1 MVPSKKIQPDTDSP
15 ENEQELAQEHSS
27 EEESEAAVE
36 VEIVAASE
44 KDQEQETAE
53 LLQAR
58 IDELEPALEEARAYA
73 LRAHAETDNVRRRME
88 RELEKAHKYGLSDFA
103 QALLSPLDT
112 FDIALQS
119 AKDSGVDNQVVQGFE
134 LSVKSLTDV
143 LAKFGIVSFDPHGE
157 VFDPEKHKAMTYVP
171 HPDAEP
177 GSVIEVFRKGY
188 MLNDRLL
195 RGAEVVVAKELDSSE
210 GEDTQT

>member
-1 MVPSKKIQPDTDSP
+1 MARKSKTPPDSDAPEIKEEPLPEDSTD
-15 ENEQELAQEHSS
+15 EES
-27 EEESEAAVE
+27 EEELKVE
-36 VEIVAASE
+36 VVAE
-44 KDQEQETAE
+44 KDEEPEQDSSEQ
-53 LLQAR
+53 LQAR

-73 LRAHAETDNVRRRME
+73 LRAHAETENVRRRMD
-88 RELEKAHKYGLSDFA
+88 RELEKAHKYALSDFA

-119 AKDSGVDNQVVQGFE
+119 AKDSEVSDQVIQGFE
-134 LSVKSLTDV
+134 LSVKSLADA
-143 LAKFGIVSFDPHGE
+143 LAKFGIISFDPHGE

-188 MLNDRLL
+188 LLHDRLI
-195 RGAEVVVAKELDSSE
+195 RGAEVVVAKEPDPPKE
-210 GEDTQT
+210 EDG

>member
-1 MVPSKKIQPDTDSP
+1 MAKKSKTTPDTDSP
-15 ENEQELAQEHSS
+15 ENIEESLPEDSRVEDSEAEIKDEIVTESDEEQEGF
-27 EEESEAAVE
+27 
-36 VEIVAASE
+36 
-44 KDQEQETAE
+44 E

-73 LRAHAETDNVRRRME
+73 LRAHAEAENVRRRME
-88 RELEKAHKYGLSDFA
+88 RELEKAHKYALSDFA

-119 AKDSGVDNQVVQGFE
+119 AKDSGVSDQVLQGFE
-134 LSVKSLTDV
+134 LSVKSLADA
-143 LAKFGIVSFDPHGE
+143 LAKFGIVGFDPHGE
-157 VFDPEKHKAMTYVP
+157 VFDPERHKAMTYVP

-188 MLNDRLL
+188 LLNDRLL
-195 RGAEVVVAKELDSSE
+195 RGAEVVVAKEPDPP
-210 GEDTQT
+210 GEEST

>member
-1 MVPSKKIQPDTDSP
+1 MAPRKKTPPDTDSP
-15 ENEQELAQEHSS
+15 EKEQESPHEDGS
-27 EEESEAAVE
+27 EEESEADLE
-36 VEIVAASE
+36 VEIVAE
-44 KDQEQETAE
+44 NEEDQEQDNTE

-58 IDELEPALEEARAYA
+58 VDELEPALEEARAYA

-119 AKDSGVDNQVVQGFE
+119 AKESGVEDQVLQGFE

-210 GEDTQT
+210 GKDSQT

>member
-1 MVPSKKIQPDTDSP
+1 MAPTKKTLPDSDSP
-15 ENEQELAQEHSS
+15 DQEPQQEDSA
-27 EEESEAAVE
+27 EEELDVK
-36 VEIVAASE
+36 VEIVAE
-44 KDQEQETAE
+44 NEEGQEQESSE

-58 IDELEPALEEARAYA
+58 VDELELALEEARAYA

-119 AKDSGVDNQVVQGFE
+119 AKDSGVDEQVVQGFE
-134 LSVKSLTDV
+134 LSVKSLTDT

-157 VFDPEKHKAMTYVP
+157 VFDPERHKAMTYVP

-188 MLNDRLL
+188 VLNDRLL
-195 RGAEVVVAKELDSSE
+195 RGAEVVVAKEPDSSIK
-210 GEDTQT
+210 EDGGT

>member
-1 MVPSKKIQPDTDSP
+1 MARKTKTPPDSDAPEIKEESPSENSTDKES
-15 ENEQELAQEHSS
+15 EQE
-27 EEESEAAVE
+27 VK
-36 VEIVAASE
+36 VEIVTE
-44 KDQEQETAE
+44 NHEEQEQDESE
-53 LLQAR
+53 QPQAR
-58 IDELEPALEEARAYA
+58 IDELELALEEARAYA
-73 LRAHAETDNVRRRME
+73 LRAHAETENVRRRMD
-88 RELEKAHKYGLSDFA
+88 RELEKAHKYALSDFA

-119 AKDSGVDNQVVQGFE
+119 AKDSDVSDQVIQGFE
-134 LSVKSLTDV
+134 LSVKSLADA

-188 MLNDRLL
+188 LLHDRLI
-195 RGAEVVVAKELDSSE
+195 RGAEVVVAKEPDPPTEKE
-210 GEDTQT
+210 G

>member
-1 MVPSKKIQPDTDSP
+1 MAKKSKTPPDTDAPANTEEPLP
-15 ENEQELAQEHSS
+15 EDSS
-27 EEESEAAVE
+27 VEESDVE
-36 VEIVAASE
+36 DKEEIVT
-44 KDQEQETAE
+44 ETDEEHEGFE

-73 LRAHAETDNVRRRME
+73 LRAHAETENVRRRME
-88 RELEKAHKYGLSDFA
+88 RELEKAHKYALSDFA

-119 AKDSGVDNQVVQGFE
+119 AKDSGVSDQVIQGFE
-134 LSVKSLTDV
+134 LSVKSLEDA
-143 LAKFGIVSFDPHGE
+143 LAKFGIVGFDPHGE
-157 VFDPEKHKAMTYVP
+157 VFDPERHKAMTYVP

-188 MLNDRLL
+188 LLNDRLL
-195 RGAEVVVAKELDSSE
+195 RGAEVVVAKKTDPPDDE
-210 GEDTQT
+210 GD

>member
-1 MVPSKKIQPDTDSP
+1 MARKKKSSPDSDSP
-15 ENEQELAQEHSS
+15 EIKEDPLPEDSTD
-27 EEESEAAVE
+27 EESEAEVT
-36 VEIVAASE
+36 VEIVTESDE
-44 KDQEQETAE
+44 KQEQTNFEH
-53 LLQAR
+53 LQAR

-73 LRAHAETDNVRRRME
+73 LRAHSETENVRRRMD
-88 RELEKAHKYGLSDFA
+88 RELEKAHKYALSDFA

-119 AKDSGVDNQVVQGFE
+119 AKDSDVSDQVIQGFE
-134 LSVKSLTDV
+134 LSVKSLADA
-143 LAKFGIVSFDPHGE
+143 LEKFGIVSFDPHGE

-188 MLNDRLL
+188 MLHDRLI
-195 RGAEVVVAKELDSSE
+195 RGAEVVVAKEPESPEEEDS
-210 GEDTQT
+210 

>member
-1 MVPSKKIQPDTDSP
+1 MARKKKTPPDSEAPETKEEPLPEDSAD
-15 ENEQELAQEHSS
+15 EES
-27 EEESEAAVE
+27 EEEGSIEIDAESVE
-36 VEIVAASE
+36 V
-44 KDQEQETAE
+44 QEHEDFVQ
-53 LLQAR
+53 LQAR

-73 LRAHAETDNVRRRME
+73 LRAHAETENVRRRME
-88 RELEKAHKYGLSDFA
+88 RELEKAHKYALSEFA

-119 AKDSGVDNQVVQGFE
+119 AKDSNVADQVLQGFE
-134 LSVKSLTDV
+134 LSVKSLTDA
-143 LAKFGIVSFDPHGE
+143 LDKFGIVSFDPQGE

-188 MLNDRLL
+188 LLKDRLI
-195 RGAEVVVAKELDSSE
+195 RGAEVVVAKEPDPPPD
-210 GEDTQT
+210 EDT

>member
-1 MVPSKKIQPDTDSP
+1 MARKKKTPPDSDAPEIKEAPLPEDSTD
-15 ENEQELAQEHSS
+15 
-27 EEESEAAVE
+27 EESEDEVK
-36 VEIVAASE
+36 VEIVVE
-44 KDQEQETAE
+44 NDEEQEQENFE
-53 LLQAR
+53 QLQAR

-73 LRAHAETDNVRRRME
+73 LRAHAETENVRRRMD
-88 RELEKAHKYGLSDFA
+88 RELEKAHKYALSDFA

-119 AKDSGVDNQVVQGFE
+119 ARDSGVSDQVIQGFE
-134 LSVKSLTDV
+134 LSVKSLADA
-143 LAKFGIVSFDPHGE
+143 LEKFGIVSFDPHGE

-188 MLNDRLL
+188 LLHDRLI
-195 RGAEVVVAKELDSSE
+195 RGAEVVVAKEPDPPTEEDS
-210 GEDTQT
+210 

>member
-1 MVPSKKIQPDTDSP
+1 MARKTKTSPDSDAPEVKEEPLPEDSVDD
-15 ENEQELAQEHSS
+15 ES
-27 EEESEAAVE
+27 EEEVK
-36 VEIVAASE
+36 VEIVTE
-44 KDQEQETAE
+44 NDEEQEPDIRE
-53 LLQAR
+53 QLRAR

-73 LRAHAETDNVRRRME
+73 LRAHAETENVRRRMD
-88 RELEKAHKYGLSDFA
+88 RELEKAHKYALSEFA

-119 AKDSGVDNQVVQGFE
+119 AKDSDVSDQVIQGFE
-134 LSVKSLTDV
+134 LSVKSLADA

-177 GSVIEVFRKGY
+177 GSVIDVFRKGY
-188 MLNDRLL
+188 LLHDRLI
-195 RGAEVVVAKELDSSE
+195 RGAEVVVAKEPDPSKENE
-210 GEDTQT
+210 G

>member
-1 MVPSKKIQPDTDSP
+1 MAPRKKTPPDTDSP
-15 ENEQELAQEHSS
+15 EKEQESPQDVAS
-27 EEESEAAVE
+27 EEESEADVN
-36 VEIVAASE
+36 VEIVAENE
-44 KDQEQETAE
+44 KEQDGDNTE

-119 AKDSGVDNQVVQGFE
+119 AKESGVEDQVVQGFE

-157 VFDPEKHKAMTYVP
+157 VFDPERHKAMTCVP

-195 RGAEVVVAKELDSSE
+195 RGAEVVVAKEQDSSE
-210 GEDTQT
+210 GEDTQA

>member
-1 MVPSKKIQPDTDSP
+1 MARKSKTPPDSDAPEIKGEPPPEDSTD
-15 ENEQELAQEHSS
+15 EES
-27 EEESEAAVE
+27 EEEVK
-36 VEIVAASE
+36 VEIVAE
-44 KDQEQETAE
+44 NDEEQERDSSE
-53 LLQAR
+53 QLQAR

-73 LRAHAETDNVRRRME
+73 LRAHAETENVRRRMD
-88 RELEKAHKYGLSDFA
+88 RELEKAHKYALSDFA

-119 AKDSGVDNQVVQGFE
+119 AKDSEVSDQVIQGFE
-134 LSVKSLTDV
+134 LSVKSLADA

-157 VFDPEKHKAMTYVP
+157 VFDPDKHKAMTYVP

-188 MLNDRLL
+188 LLHDRLI
-195 RGAEVVVAKELDSSE
+195 RGAEVVVAKEPDPPKE
-210 GEDTQT
+210 EDG